1 MAHTVS
7 SLNSIFKYVQKDLK
21 DLTPNSAIL
30 FNSVPHR
37 EADSLGRKYL
47 QPVVLSFELG
57 FTWGDGTAFQYN
69 DDVAG
74 VYDEAELESNAV
86 VLKSRLAIEVL
97 ERMKGNKAVQ
107 NHLSLRSGQMKM
119 SLSKMAEIDM
129 IYGRT
134 GIATISAVS
143 AVNTTP
149 EPDQLTITIS
159 DASWAPGI
167 WAGMV
172 GAKLDVY
179 NGGSKINTNADCTL
193 VSVNMDAKQIVISGH
208 NTDLT
213 NTIAPYTLFFKGS
226 KANQMYG
233 LYYQLDNATTLF
245 GIDAATYDLFK
256 ASEMTVSGELTVK
269 KILSGVAKARAKG
282 GLDEECFLFV
292 SDLSFQGLVA
302 DLLPLREFDQ
312 SYKGEAVIGHD
323 SIKIKS
329 NASTIEI
336 VGHPFFK
343 EGEAMLIPK
352 KTMIKVGPTPEITF
366 KIPGKNEEYFEP
378 LEGYDAVQM
387 TGRYNFQVFVQEPAK
402 CTLFKSI
409 TNAA

>member
-30 FNSVPHR
+30 YNSVPAR
-37 EADSLGRKYL
+37 DADSLGRKYL

-69 DDVAG
+69 DDVQG
-74 VYDEAELESNAV
+74 TYDECELESNAV
-86 VLKSRLAIEVL
+86 VLKSRIAIEAL
-97 ERMKGNKAVQ
+97 ERMKSNKSVQ
-107 NHLSLRSGQMKM
+107 NHVSLRSGQMKM
-119 SLSKMAEIDM
+119 SLTKMAEIDM
-129 IYGRT
+129 LYGRS

-143 AVNTTP
+143 AVDTGTD
-149 EPDQLTITIS
+149 PDQLTITIS

-179 NGGSKINTNADCTL
+179 NGASKINSNADCTL

-233 LYYQLDNATTLF
+233 LYYQLDNAATLF
-245 GIDAATYDLFK
+245 GIDASVYDLFK
-256 ASEMTVSGELTVK
+256 ASEVTVSGELTVK
-269 KILSGVAKARAKG
+269 KILAGVSKARAKG
-282 GLDEECFLFV
+282 GLDEEATLLV
-292 SDLSFQGLVA
+292 SDVTFQGLVA

-312 SYKGEAVIGHD
+312 SYKGEAVVGHD
-323 SIKIKS
+323 SIKIKT
-329 NASTIEI
+329 NASTVEI
-336 VGHPFFK
+336 IGHPFLK
-343 EGEAMLIPK
+343 EGDSMLYP
-352 KTMIKVGPTPEITF
+352 TRTLIKVGATPEITF
-366 KIPGKNEEYFEP
+366 KIPGKNEEYFEA

-387 TGRYNFQVFVQEPAK
+387 TGRYNFQVFAQEPAK
-402 CTLFKSI
+402 CVLFKSI